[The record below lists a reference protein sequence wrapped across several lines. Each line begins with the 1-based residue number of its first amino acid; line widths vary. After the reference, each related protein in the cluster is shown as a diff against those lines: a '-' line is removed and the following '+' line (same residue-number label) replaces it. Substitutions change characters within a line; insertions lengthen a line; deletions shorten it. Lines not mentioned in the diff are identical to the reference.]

1 MKRTD
6 LRDISVILPVYN
18 GASTLEACVQS
29 VLAAGERVAEIIIVD
44 DGSTDGTADKA
55 DSLADKVTRIRV
67 IHTEN
72 HGSYTARLTG
82 IRAAAYPCIA
92 FIDVDDRFL
101 SGALDVLAGLMEKYG
116 ADTAFGGY
124 LETETPET
132 WKCTA
137 PQPREEEISVR
148 TPEEMWP
155 RIMKWKTQEFACYLW
170 NKVYRR
176 ELFSNLLEAEGL
188 CQGDDVLLTCQY
200 FLKARRIVETTM
212 PVYLYVQSP
221 ESLTRTGFGDHDLDL
236 ISVWDR
242 IVRLMRG
249 KGRKLYYMACFN
261 RWRTDFTLICR
272 LILADSQE
280 LDRRYAGDLE
290 KWREGLRKH
299 WRRLTGA
306 NAMPLNRELLVL
318 GLRFAYIPT
327 RTAMRLG
334 KRMIKG
340 WRKLYRRF
348 R

>member
-6 LRDISVILPVYN
+6 QQDISVILPVYN
-18 GASTLEACVQS
+18 GDSTLEACVQS
-29 VLAAGERVAEIIIVD
+29 VMAAGERIAEIIIVD
-44 DGSTDGTADKA
+44 DGSVDETAAIAGRLSERDK
-55 DSLADKVTRIRV
+55 RIRL
-67 IHTEN
+67 ICTEN

-82 IRAAAYPCIA
+82 IRAAAFPYIA

-101 SGALDVLAGLMEKYG
+101 PGALDLLAGLMDKYG

-132 WKCTA
+132 WKPAA
-137 PQPREEEISVR
+137 PHPREEKIQVR

-155 RIMKWKTQEFACYLW
+155 RIMKWRTQEFVCYLW
-170 NKVYRR
+170 NKVYSRD
-176 ELFSNLLEAEGL
+176 LFSGLLEAEGL

-200 FLKARRIVETTM
+200 FLKARKIVETTA
-212 PVYLYVQSP
+212 PVYLYVRKP
-221 ESLTRTGFGDHDLDL
+221 GSLTRTGFGDHDLDL
-236 ISVWDR
+236 LVVWDQ
-242 IVRLMRG
+242 VTGLM
-249 KGRKLYYMACFN
+249 KEKSRKLYYMASFN

-272 LILADSQE
+272 LILADSRE
-280 LDRRYAGDLE
+280 LDRKYAGELE
-290 KWREGLRKH
+290 KWRDGLRKH
-299 WRRLTGA
+299 WRRLSCA
-306 NAMPLNRELLVL
+306 HAMPLSRELLVL

-340 WRKLYRRF
+340 CRKLYRRF